1 MNRWRAEYDDGY
13 YTFYKEGIQL
23 HYSVCGDVIVDALN
37 AAESRVEELEELLSK
52 YKKVSENKRLIEEN
66 RERLLAWEKEGKS
79 YYWMAKEIGI
89 PERSRGAVALWF
101 RKNTKGVR

>member
-1 MNRWRAEYDDGY
+1 MNRWRYDECEVM
-13 YTFYKEGIQL
+13 FYREGIPVS
-23 HYSVCGDVIVDALN
+23 YYNVVDALN
-37 AAESRVEELEELLSK
+37 EAETRIEDLEKLLSD
-52 YKKVSENKRLIEEN
+52 YKKVSANKLLIEQN